1 MTCTERWWTATEWMG
16 KTMSQSDLE
25 VMNDDGVTVI
35 VLGEQYDNL
44 DEPALEAAA
53 VELLDIAQS
62 ADPPLIV
69 IDMARTNFFGSAFL
83 GTLFRVWRRLT
94 TRNGKLCVC
103 GATGPFADVLSV
115 TQVDR
120 LWNLFDTREA
130 AVESLKF

>member
-1 MTCTERWWTATEWMG
+1 
-16 KTMSQSDLE
+16 MSQSDLE
-25 VMNDDGVTVI
+25 VLNDNGVTVI

-53 VELLDIAQS
+53 SDLLEIAQS

-69 IDMARTNFFGSAFL
+69 IDMSRTKFFGSAFL

-94 TRNGKLCVC
+94 TRNGKFCVS
-103 GATGPFADVLSV
+103 GAMGPCADVLSV

-130 AVESLKF
+130 AVESLKS

>member
-1 MTCTERWWTATEWMG
+1 MA
-16 KTMSQSDLE
+16 KSDLE
-25 VMNDDGVTVI
+25 ILKLDGVTVV

-53 VELLDIAQS
+53 CELLEVAKA

-69 IDMARTNFFGSAFL
+69 IDMGRTKFFGSAFL

-94 TRNGKLCVC
+94 ARKGKLCVC
-103 GATGPFADVLSV
+103 SATGPCAEVLEV

-120 LWNLFDTREA
+120 LWNLFKTREE
-130 AVESLKF
+130 AVESLKP